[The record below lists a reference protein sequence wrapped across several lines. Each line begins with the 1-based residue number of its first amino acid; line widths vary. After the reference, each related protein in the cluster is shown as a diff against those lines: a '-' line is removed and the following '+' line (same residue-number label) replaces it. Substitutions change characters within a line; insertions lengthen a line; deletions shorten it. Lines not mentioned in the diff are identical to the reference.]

1 MQKGLWRRLH
11 NQEPLSYDNRN
22 TLQCILFHL
31 DIYLAL
37 WNLKKIYK
45 SWWYFIKFLSKRIAI
60 LPSLSSALLLPHF
73 ESSSPSNKFFVYL
86 IWSHIYHLLQFLPV
100 CYFIHSYIMICHTV
114 CDDSKLIYFLQC
126 ILMEKGFPRI
136 FHCNNK
142 TQILNIY
149 TTCYQC

>member
-1 MQKGLWRRLH
+1 MYIVPSGH
-11 NQEPLSYDNRN
+11 LSS
-22 TLQCILFHL
+22 TLKF
-31 DIYLAL
+31 
-37 WNLKKIYK
+37 KKIYK
-45 SWWYFIKFLSKRIAI
+45 SWWYFIKFLSKRITI

-73 ESSSPSNKFFVYL
+73 ESSSPSNKCFVYL

-126 ILMEKGFPRI
+126 ILMEKGFPMYFLQCILMEKGFPRI

-149 TTCYQC
+149 TTCYQG